1 MVPLISIANIHMMKE
16 ADPEGLATWFQVYLL
31 SRKVALAPMMLR
43 RVWVATTSFMILRTR
58 FFYISHL
65 KSCLVEVVALHT
77 QADAFQKMQS
87 LLGRLLPLTG
97 SRLTTTGFADVKQP
111 KECTRGIMSNWCNE
125 MISIQISIRSTV
137 TEVNSKW
144 RSKVIHWEE

>member
-58 FFYISHL
+58 FFLHLPPQILSCRGCSIAYPSRCIS
-65 KSCLVEVVALHT
+65 KNAN
-77 QADAFQKMQS
+77 QS

-144 RSKVIHWEE
+144 RSKVIH